1 MHSAGVRHGQP
12 QQIETLWKNSSC
24 THAAESNILAE
35 EETRWCAD
43 RERAKASRPRHRD
56 LLAEDLAPD
65 FNIGTKE

>member
-1 MHSAGVRHGQP
+1 MATPNNLRPYGKK
-12 QQIETLWKNSSC
+12 EKSSC
-24 THAAESNILAE
+24 TQAAESNVLAE

-43 RERAKASRPRHRD
+43 RERAKASRPRHRV